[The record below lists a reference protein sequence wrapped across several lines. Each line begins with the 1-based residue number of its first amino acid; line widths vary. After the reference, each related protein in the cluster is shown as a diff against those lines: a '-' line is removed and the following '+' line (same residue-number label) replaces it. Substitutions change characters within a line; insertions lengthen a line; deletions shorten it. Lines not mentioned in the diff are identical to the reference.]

1 MRVCFVVPQAAQEAL
16 QQEAM
21 AMGQS
26 MYSQPGAEGAAGAGP
41 GAEGAAPGGGA
52 SAGAS
57 DPNVVDAEFTD
68 ADSKDS
74 SA

>member
-1 MRVCFVVPQAAQEAL
+1 MVPQSAQEAL

-26 MYSQPGAEGAAGAGP
+26 MYSQPGADGGAAGAGP
-41 GAEGAAPGGGA
+41 GAEGATPGGGA
-52 SAGAS
+52 SAGPS

-74 SA
+74 SS